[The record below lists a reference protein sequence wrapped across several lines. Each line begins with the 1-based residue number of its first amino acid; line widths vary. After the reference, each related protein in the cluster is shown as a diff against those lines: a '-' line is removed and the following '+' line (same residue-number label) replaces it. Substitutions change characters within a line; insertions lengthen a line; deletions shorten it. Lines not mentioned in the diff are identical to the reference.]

1 MNMMTQST
9 PSTLGSNHP
18 FAHSSI
24 DIAGRLP
31 QGDQRVWAQS
41 LTDVIASAYD
51 RDALDRIRS
60 TDGHSLSR
68 ADVDAARAAH
78 EEAGLCA
85 GDTVIVA
92 VENTLPSTARLLA
105 LWMQGVVVCPVDP
118 AIAPQTLALIA
129 EVSAAKAYIAVDGT
143 VTDHA
148 AQPAPPTI
156 RLIRPLRV
164 TGSDMAM
171 MIFTSGSSG
180 TPKGV
185 MLTHA
190 NVMSALRA
198 IANYQELDESDRIMA
213 IPPFFFDYGLYQL
226 FLALFSGAELILSG
240 SVRMLSKLAPMI
252 ADQAPTI
259 LPVVPALA
267 AGIGKVLQVTGK
279 TVPSVRLLTNTGGHL
294 PEDTIALLRE
304 VCPNLVAMPM
314 YGLTECK
321 RALFCD
327 RSEHPEAQDSVGTAM
342 PGLTARV
349 MIEEQGALRG
359 ALPDEVGE
367 LYVRGSSVMQGYRGA
382 ASSAG
387 ARLIEGRYRS
397 DIWLATGDLMSRD
410 TRGLHSFR
418 GRAKALIK
426 QAGYCIVPRDLEKM
440 AEELPEVGTAIVVGR
455 TEANGDESAVIFVQP
470 AAVGADLDPRAMKKR
485 LAAHLPASLMPRV
498 VSLTQDWPATPNGKV
513 CLKTLTA
520 KAKDLK

>member
-1 MNMMTQST
+1 MHPTHST
-9 PSTLGSNHP
+9 PY
-18 FAHSSI
+18 AHGSI

-31 QGDQRVWAQS
+31 KGDPRHWAQS
-41 LTDVIASAYD
+41 LTDVIASAHD
-51 RDALDRIRS
+51 RDALHRIRDAEGRAL
-60 TDGHSLSR
+60 TR
-68 ADVDAARAAH
+68 ADVDAARDCH
-78 EEAGLCA
+78 ETSGLRAGE
-85 GDTVIVA
+85 TVIVA
-92 VENTLPSTARLLA
+92 VENTVDCTARLLA
-105 LWMQGVVVCPVDP
+105 LWMQGIVVCPVDP
-118 AIAPQTLALIA
+118 ATAPETLALIA
-129 EVSAAKAYIAVDGT
+129 EVSEAQALIAQDGSLT
-143 VTDHA
+143 RRDC
-148 AQPAPPTI
+148 PARAGTI

-185 MLTHA
+185 MLTHG

-198 IANYQELDESDRIMA
+198 IASYQALDADDTIMA

-226 FLALFSGAELILSG
+226 FLALFSGAGLILG
-240 SVRMLSKLAPMI
+240 GTTRILSKMVPMI
-252 ADQAPTI
+252 VAQQPTI

-267 AGIGKVLQVTGK
+267 AGIGKILKVTGQ
-279 TVPSVRLLTNTGGHL
+279 TLPSVRLLTNTGGHL
-294 PEDTIALLRE
+294 PEDTIALLQE
-304 VCPNLVAMPM
+304 VCPNLVPMPM

-321 RALFCD
+321 RALYCD
-327 RSEHPEAQDSVGTAM
+327 RGAHPDASDSVGRAM
-342 PGLTARV
+342 PGLSARV
-349 MIEEQGALRG
+349 MVETQTGGLR
-359 ALPDEVGE
+359 AAATDEVGE

-387 ARLIEGRYRS
+387 ARLVEGRWRS
-397 DIWLATGDLMSRD
+397 DNWLATGDLMSCD
-410 TRGLHSFR
+410 ARGLHSFR

-440 AEELPEVGTAIVVGR
+440 AEALPEIGTAIVVGR
-455 TEANGDESAVIFVQP
+455 TESSGDESAVMFVLP
-470 AAVGADLDPRAMKKR
+470 AQAGAGLDSRAIKAR

-498 VSLTQDWPATPNGKV
+498 VALVEDWPATPNGKI